1 MDASMLSTPAALFG
15 GAAAFGVITSCWGNI
30 RNAFNRLMG
39 FMIIRAELDT
49 DLVSCVNAWAWLKLK
64 KTPLGFGSFGAGT
77 FFVQP
82 RERIEQVAYE
92 NIGSKSMLFW
102 RGWRPIMLGF
112 SFSKDKPNHGT
123 VTFIRGMFSIEKL
136 LVEAVDVYNDA
147 TRGGDETVSRFKVTK
162 CQGSGSM
169 KSRMGGGGGTPDDDG
184 IGGGGRRSHRD
195 NESAAPS
202 VRYLRWDRRELGL
215 KSEGKAALDRMALSP
230 QCEEAA
236 VEAARWSTSEKW
248 YKERQIPWRRGWLL
262 HGSPGTGKTS
272 YVRSLAQDLNMP
284 VYAFD
289 LGTMN
294 NSEFNGFWSQVRQ
307 NVPAIVLIEDIDG
320 VFDKR
325 ENVLGDQGGGLSF
338 DCLLNGI
345 AGVDNSDGIFVV
357 ITTNK
362 LECIDEAL
370 GLPTGDGMSTRPGR
384 LDRVLQLSAP
394 TPEGRLKIATRI
406 LSGEPQEII
415 DGLVS
420 QGHGMTGAQ
429 FQELCSRLA
438 LARYWEQKLKDSQCK
453 SPTTSFET
461 SPLDASGPP
470 GVQKS

>member
-1 MDASMLSTPAALFG
+1 MDLHTLSTPAALFG
-15 GAAAFGVITSCWGNI
+15 GAAAFGVITSCWGYI
-30 RNAFNRLMG
+30 KNAFSRLMG
-39 FMIIRAELDT
+39 FMIVRAELDT
-49 DLVSCVNAWAWLKLK
+49 DLVTCVNAWAWLKLK
-64 KTPLGFGSFGAGT
+64 KTPLGFGSFGAST

-82 RERIEQVAYE
+82 RERMEQVAYE
-92 NIGSKSMLFW
+92 NIGSKNMLFW
-102 RGWRPIMLGF
+102 KGWKPIVMGF
-112 SFSKDKPNHGT
+112 SYSKDKPNHGT
-123 VTFIRGMFSIEKL
+123 VTFIRGMFKIEKL
-136 LVEAVDVYNDA
+136 IIEAVEVYNDA
-147 TRGGDETVSRFKVTK
+147 TRGGDHTVSRFKVTK

-169 KSRMGGGGGTPDDDG
+169 KSRMGGGGGGDQ
-184 IGGGGRRSHRD
+184 GGSPHGNSHRD

-215 KSEGKAALDRMALSP
+215 KSEGKAALDRMALSS

-236 VEAARWSTSEKW
+236 MEATRWSSSEKW

-262 HGSPGTGKTS
+262 HGPPGTGKTS
-272 YVRSLAQDLNMP
+272 FVRSLAQDLNMP

-325 ENVLGDQGGGLSF
+325 ENILGEQGGGLSF

-384 LDRVLQLSAP
+384 LDRVLKLEAP
-394 TPEGRLKIATRI
+394 TAEGRLKIASRI
-406 LSGEPQEII
+406 LAGEPREIL
-415 DGLVS
+415 DQLVAE
-420 QGHGMTGAQ
+420 GHEDTGAQ
-429 FQELCSRLA
+429 FQERCSRLA
-438 LARYWEQKLKDSQCK
+438 LVRYWEQKMKESSCK
-453 SPTTSFET
+453 AAIDYSIASPTDTSVSE
-461 SPLDASGPP
+461 AAAG
-470 GVQKS
+470 